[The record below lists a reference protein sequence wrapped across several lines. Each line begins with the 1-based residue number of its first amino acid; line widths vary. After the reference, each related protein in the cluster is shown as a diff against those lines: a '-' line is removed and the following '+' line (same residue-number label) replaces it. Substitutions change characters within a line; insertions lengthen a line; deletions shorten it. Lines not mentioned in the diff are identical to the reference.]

1 MRKPAKTGRKPAK
14 VPAKSAKPA
23 AKPVSKVVAKSADRK
38 STAKSSAKTA
48 AKSAAIKSDAKAAP
62 AALGADARMVEEL
75 GSILARLDLAE
86 VEVERN
92 GLRVRVTR
100 LMAQQVSAHAAHH
113 PAPAA
118 PAHSVI
124 APPPLAVAAPVN
136 ALSPAEAAADHAGAV
151 KSPMVGTAYRR
162 PSPDAK
168 AFIEVGSQVKAG
180 EKILLIEAMKT
191 FNEIVAPRAGTVLSI
206 HIDDGQPVEYGQT
219 LVVIE

>member
-1 MRKPAKTGRKPAK
+1 MRKPAKTAGKPAK
-14 VPAKSAKPA
+14 AAAKSAKPA
-23 AKPVSKVVAKSADRK
+23 AKATKPAAKSVKAVAKSV
-38 STAKSSAKTA
+38 KTA
-48 AKSAAIKSDAKAAP
+48 AKADKPAKAAP
-62 AALGADARMVEEL
+62 ALQSLGADARMVEEL

-100 LMAQQVSAHAAHH
+100 LMAQQVSTHH

-124 APPPLAVAAPVN
+124 APPPVPVAVPVN
-136 ALSPAEAAADHAGAV
+136 ALSPAETAADHAGAV

-206 HIDDGQPVEYGQT
+206 HVEDGQPVEYGQT